1 MRRRT
6 YQRERSRSQ
15 RDGGI
20 GLVTYRIER
29 QRAAKRNR
37 WKPYNWHKRAGE
49 LIGKPLDQAFF
60 GKRKSRRRRR

>member
-20 GLVTYRIER
+20 GLVTYRLER
-29 QRAAKRNR
+29 RRAAYRNR
-37 WKPYNWHKRAGE
+37 FKGYNIHKTFARALVGR
-49 LIGKPLDQAFF
+49 PRR
-60 GKRKSRRRRR
+60 KRK